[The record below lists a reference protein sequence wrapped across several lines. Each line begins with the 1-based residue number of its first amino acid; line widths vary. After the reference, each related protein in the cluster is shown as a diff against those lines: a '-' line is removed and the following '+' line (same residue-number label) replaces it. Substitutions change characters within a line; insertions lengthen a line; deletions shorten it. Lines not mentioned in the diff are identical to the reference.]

1 MKYQLIAPTLILV
14 AATSVASAQPSASP
28 GKVFQET
35 APKVEL
41 TGKPVA
47 RVNGSVLTDRDLL
60 REMYMIFP
68 YARQHNGTFPQAMEA
83 DIRRGALKMIE
94 FEELV
99 YQEALRRKM
108 TVGPARLNQAE
119 KDFSHQ
125 FHTPEQYRTFLT
137 TECRGERKVL
147 GAKIRRSLLI
157 EDLLK
162 AEVDSKS
169 GVSISQLSDY
179 YRQHP
184 EKFRMAESFAVQ
196 TISVMPAKT
205 GTDPLKEVH
214 KRADDA
220 LRQARVTKSYEEFG
234 LLAER
239 ISEDDFRVV
248 MGDHKLLERSKL
260 PPQILSVVEKMQP
273 GQVSDLIQVDQVYT
287 IARLNSH
294 VPAGMRQFAEIK
306 EVLREYLR
314 RQNVERLR
322 SGLNARLRKTA
333 KIEEL

>member
-1 MKYQLIAPTLILV
+1 MA
-14 AATSVASAQPSASP
+14 
-28 GKVFQET
+28 
-35 APKVEL
+35 L

-108 TVGPARLNQAE
+108 TIAPARLNLAE
-119 KDFSHQ
+119 KEFSHQ
-125 FHTPEQYRTFLT
+125 FHTPDQYRTFLA
-137 TECRGERKVL
+137 TECRGDRRVL
-147 GAKIRRSLLI
+147 RAKIRRSLLI

-162 AEVDSKS
+162 ADVDNKSAVSMPEVSA
-169 GVSISQLSDY
+169 Y

-184 EKFRMAESFAVQ
+184 EKFRMTESFAIQ
-196 TISVMPAKT
+196 TISMLPAKT
-205 GTDPLKEVH
+205 GADPSKEAR

-220 LRQARVTKSYEEFG
+220 LRQAKATKSYEEFG
-234 LLAER
+234 MLAER
-239 ISEDDFRVV
+239 ISEDDYRVV
-248 MGDHKLLERSKL
+248 MGDHKLVERSKL

-273 GQVSDLIQVDQVYT
+273 GQVSDVIQVDQVYT
-287 IARLNSH
+287 IARLNAH
-294 VPAGMRQFAEIK
+294 VPAGMRQFADVK
-306 EVLREYLR
+306 DRLREYLR
-314 RQNVERLR
+314 RENVERLR

>member
-1 MKYQLIAPTLILV
+1 M
-14 AATSVASAQPSASP
+14 
-28 GKVFQET
+28 
-35 APKVEL
+35 EL

-60 REMYMIFP
+60 HEMYMIFP

-99 YQEALRRKM
+99 YQEAQRRKM
-108 TVGPARLNQAE
+108 TVAPARLNLAE
-119 KDFSHQ
+119 KEFIHQ
-125 FHTPEQYRTFLT
+125 FRTPEQYRTFLT
-137 TECRGERKVL
+137 TECRGDRKVL
-147 GAKIRRSLLI
+147 RAKIRRSLLI

-162 AEVDSKS
+162 AEVDSKA
-169 GVSISQLSDY
+169 GVSMSEASAY

-184 EKFRMAESFAVQ
+184 EKFRIAESFAIQ
-196 TISVMPAKT
+196 TISMIPAKIA
-205 GTDPLKEVH
+205 TDPLKEAR

-220 LRQARVTKSYEEFG
+220 LRQAKATKSYEEFG

-239 ISEDDFRVV
+239 ISEDDYRVV
-248 MGDHKLLERSKL
+248 MGDHKLLEASRL

-273 GQVSDLIQVDQVYT
+273 GQVSDVIQVDQVYT
-287 IARLNSH
+287 IARLNAH
-294 VPAGMRQFAEIK
+294 VPAGMRPFADTK
-306 EVLREYLR
+306 ESLHEYLR

>member
-1 MKYQLIAPTLILV
+1 MRHAFITSTLLL
-14 AATSVASAQPSASP
+14 AAASFVASAQSTISP
-28 GKVFQET
+28 RKVFQDT
-35 APKVEL
+35 APVIEL
-41 TGKPVA
+41 TNKPVA

-99 YQEALRRKM
+99 YQEALRRKI
-108 TVGPARLNQAE
+108 TVAPARLNRAE
-119 KDFSHQ
+119 TEFIHHFRTQ
-125 FHTPEQYRTFLT
+125 EQYRTFLAA
-137 TECRGERKVL
+137 ECRGDRKVL
-147 GAKIRRSLLI
+147 RSKIRRSLLI
-157 EDLLK
+157 DDLLK
-162 AEVDSKS
+162 AEVDRKS
-169 GVSISQLSDY
+169 AVSIGEVSAF

-184 EKFRMAESFAVQ
+184 EKFRMPESFAIQ
-196 TISVMPAKT
+196 TISVMAAKT
-205 GTDPLKEVH
+205 GTDPSKEAR

-220 LRQARVTKSYEEFG
+220 LRQAKATKSYEEFG

-239 ISEDDFRVV
+239 ISEDDYRVV

-260 PPQILSVVEKMQP
+260 PPQILSAVEKMQP
-273 GQVSDLIQVDQVYT
+273 GQVSDIIQVDQVYT

-294 VPAGMRQFAEIK
+294 VPAGMRQFTDIK
-306 EVLREYLR
+306 DSLHEYLR